1 MQCQLSHILNLN
13 PDLLTLGSMHA
24 EGLSWTI
31 SLPILVL
38 IAQAIFLE
46 HGQTKSQRQLS
57 FLYHA
62 GGLTDHHKHG
72 IMRLVQRTCL
82 CFLELTSVLLT
93 GV

>member
-1 MQCQLSHILNLN
+1 MDYIFTDFGFNSLSY
-13 PDLLTLGSMHA
+13 
-24 EGLSWTI
+24 
-31 SLPILVL
+31 
-38 IAQAIFLE
+38 FLE
-46 HGQTKSQRQLS
+46 HGQTKSHRQMS